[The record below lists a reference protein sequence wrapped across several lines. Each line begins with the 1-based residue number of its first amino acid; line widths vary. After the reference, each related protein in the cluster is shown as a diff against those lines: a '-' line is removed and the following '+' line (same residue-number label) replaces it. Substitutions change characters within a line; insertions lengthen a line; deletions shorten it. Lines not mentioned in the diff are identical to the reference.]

1 MNQDDLSQ
9 RDLYSGRE
17 QTLVKHLILQ
27 KYLQRFAHIIGFRW
41 EIITYVDCFAGP
53 WNVRSEDL
61 KDSSFSIA
69 LDELRKARQTHQNLK
84 LRCFFL
90 EKEMEPFARLKEFA
104 AKVTDAEVILKNAA
118 LEESVPDIMDF
129 VKQGGANS
137 FPFIFIDP
145 TGWTGFEMDI
155 IAPLLRLSPGEVLI
169 NFMTGFILR
178 FLELPQQGSRES
190 FKRLFG
196 AEEFI
201 DKIQGLQG
209 QDREDAVV
217 AEYRKQV
224 ARTGHFNYTAA
235 AMVLHPLFDRTR
247 FHLIYATRNEKGIAV
262 FKETEKK
269 VMEKQEQERAIAQH
283 KRREAI
289 TSQRSFFSAE
299 ESYNPSFYESLR
311 ERYLAQS
318 KERVLQILQANKRVP
333 YDDVWATALELPL
346 VWESD
351 LKKWIAE
358 WEANKQV
365 LVDGKR
371 RPRQIVPY
379 RNEGNVLVWH

>member
-27 KYLQRFAHIIGFRW
+27 KYLRRFAHIIGFRW
-41 EIITYVDCFAGP
+41 ETITYVDCFAGP

-90 EKEMEPFARLKEFA
+90 EKEAEPFARLKEFA
-104 AKVTDAEVILKNAA
+104 TKVTDAEVIPKNAA
-118 LEESVPDIMDF
+118 LEKSVPDIVGF

-145 TGWTGFEMDI
+145 TGWTGFEMDV
-155 IAPLLRLSPGEVLI
+155 IAPLLCLNPGEVLI
-169 NFMTGFILR
+169 NFMTGFIRR
-178 FLELPQQGSRES
+178 FLELPQQARRES

-196 AEEFI
+196 TEEFI
-201 DKIQGLQG
+201 DRIQGLQG

-247 FHLIYATRNEKGIAV
+247 FHLIYATRNEKGIEV

-283 KRREAI
+283 ERREAK
-289 TSQRSFFSAE
+289 TPQRSLFSAE
-299 ESYNPSFYESLR
+299 ESYDPSFYESLR

-318 KERVLQILQANKRVP
+318 KERVLQILQANRPVL

-351 LKKWIAE
+351 LKEWIAE
-358 WEANKQV
+358 WEEKEQ
-365 LVDGKR
+365 LSLKGKKTS
-371 RPRQIVPY
+371 RQKVPH
-379 RNEGNVLVWH
+379 RNEGNILVWC